1 MENKAE
7 NLSKKLSKCVNY
19 LNAVVFPGF
28 EERGNFYEMSSISEI
43 KAGKLIEENSKAF
56 VNYNCRQL
64 SRIYPFALRQD
75 SSNLDIIPFFNVGCQ
90 MGKKVKIVKN
100 FYQNVNLT
108 FFFLSYVKLSN
119 RRYSKFMQYCQIF

>member
-1 MENKAE
+1 M
-7 NLSKKLSKCVNY
+7 NY

-90 MGKKVKIVKN
+90 MGKKVKIVKI